1 MATTTQPTDA
11 ASTLD
16 PKVAASAFDFLLIE
30 LVPLAHRIAA
40 DLHARDTAL
49 LSSSLE
55 RNATLNTST
64 TASSSTHASS
74 ATATDKRQSL
84 KSTDAATGQGGALS
98 TTTTT
103 ALTTTLPLLNDDD
116 PSDLYDE
123 DLQDSLQESILYR
136 LDSLGYR
143 VGLGLVEKLSQNSA
157 RPTTALDMIK
167 FVCKDLWQ
175 VVFRK
180 QIDNLKTNHRGTFV
194 LTDNKFLALGR
205 MSVDRGRG
213 PRGAEEALRK
223 AQPFL
228 YFPCGIIR
236 GALAGFG
243 LSVSVHAETSELP
256 QAIFQIRTV
265 GSKP

>member
-11 ASTLD
+11 TSTSD
-16 PKVAASAFDFLLIE
+16 PKVAASTLDFLLIE

-84 KSTDAATGQGGALS
+84 KSTDAATGQGAALS

-103 ALTTTLPLLNDDD
+103 ALTTTLPLNDDD

-223 AQPFL
+223 AQPVCSF
-228 YFPCGIIR
+228 FC
-236 GALAGFG
+236 
-243 LSVSVHAETSELP
+243 SVHFLP
-256 QAIFQIRTV
+256 
-265 GSKP
+265 KPIPQRASRHHQKLTFAPPK

>member
-1 MATTTQPTDA
+1 MAATTTQTTDA
-11 ASTLD
+11 TSTSD
-16 PKVAASAFDFLLIE
+16 PKVAASTLDFLLIE

-55 RNATLNTST
+55 RNATLSTST
-64 TASSSTHASS
+64 TAQSTAQPPAPS
-74 ATATDKRQSL
+74 DKRQSL
-84 KSTDAATGQGGALS
+84 KSTEATGGAHS

-103 ALTTTLPLLNDDD
+103 ALTTTAPLAGDDED
-116 PSDLYDE
+116 YDE
-123 DLQDSLQESILYR
+123 ETQDSLQESVLYR

-143 VGLGLVEKLSQNSA
+143 VGLGLVEKLSQNSP

-167 FVCKDLWQ
+167 FICKDLWQ

-213 PRGAEEALRK
+213 ARGAEEALRK

-243 LSVSVHAETSELP
+243 LTVSVHAETTELP

>member
-1 MATTTQPTDA
+1 MAATTTQPTD
-11 ASTLD
+11 STSTSD
-16 PKVAASAFDFLLIE
+16 PKVAASTLDFLLIE

-55 RNATLNTST
+55 RKATLNSST
-64 TASSSTHASS
+64 TAQSSTQPTQ

-84 KSTDAATGQGGALS
+84 KSTDAATGQGPQS
-98 TTTTT
+98 TTTTTT
-103 ALTTTLPLLNDDD
+103 ALTTTLPLINGDEDI
-116 PSDLYDE
+116 YDE
-123 DLQDSLQESILYR
+123 DLQDTLQESILFR

-143 VGLGLVEKLSQNSA
+143 VGLGLVEKLSQNSP

-167 FVCKDLWQ
+167 FICKDLWQ

-243 LSVSVHAETSELP
+243 LSVSVHAETTELP
-256 QAIFQIRTV
+256 QAVFQIRTV

>member
-1 MATTTQPTDA
+1 
-11 ASTLD
+11 
-16 PKVAASAFDFLLIE
+16 
-30 LVPLAHRIAA
+30 
-40 DLHARDTAL
+40 
-49 LSSSLE
+49 

-223 AQPFL
+223 AQPDLGIIELTFAPPKKQFL

-243 LSVSVHAETSELP
+243 LSVAVHAETSELP